1 MPRYFFEISY
11 EGTNFLG
18 WQKQAKG
25 TTIQGNIENSLS
37 KLCSMKPTSIMG
49 CGRTDSGVHA
59 KKYFFHVDLAE
70 EIDEAQ
76 FRFKLNLM
84 LDNTIAV
91 HKIFRVSDDLHAR
104 FNAVKRTYKY
114 FIHFQKDAFK
124 ENNSWWISQNLDLEL
139 MNKAGS
145 LLIGEMDFEA
155 FSKKHADVKTHICTV
170 TKADFILNGN
180 ELIFEISANRFL
192 RNMVRAI
199 VGTLVEVGLHKI
211 SLKEFQ
217 EIIASKSRQNA
228 AASAP
233 ASGLF
238 LWDISY
244 PILK

>member
-25 TTIQGNIENSLS
+25 STVQGSIESALS
-37 KLCSMKPTSIMG
+37 KLCSMKPISIMG
-49 CGRTDSGVHA
+49 CGRTDTGVHA
-59 KKYFFHVDLAE
+59 KKYFFHTDLDE
-70 EIDEAQ
+70 EIDHSQ

-84 LDNTIAV
+84 LEKTISI
-91 HKIFRVSDDLHAR
+91 HKIFQVTDDLHAR

-124 ENNSWWISQNLDLEL
+124 ENSSWWISQDLDLVL
-139 MNKAGS
+139 MNKAAK
-145 LLIGEMDFEA
+145 LLIGKMDFEA
-155 FSKKHADVKTHICTV
+155 FSKKHTDVKTHICTV
-170 TKADFILNGN
+170 TKAGFILNDN

-211 SLKEFQ
+211 SLEEFQ
-217 EIIASKSRQNA
+217 DIIASKHRQNA

-233 ASGLF
+233 AFGLF
-238 LWDISY
+238 LWDVSY
-244 PILK
+244 PNLK